1 MKPQL
6 KEEIALEEHR
16 FLILT
21 GINKQAHQVVCEVQE
36 EGRPLY
42 RKFTDLPP
50 EFYQTDDAFWNEQTL
65 KIHERMKDEIQS
77 FFVIDKKLKNVQNYL
92 YHFRFGRILLSYNF
106 IDEAIGHFKI
116 TIEQKPDF
124 VKAHR
129 KLAACYLKKKEFGE
143 AKYILKQ
150 ALDSGFTFP
159 DIYNDLA
166 VAYTFLGE
174 FTAAKDMLQKALQ
187 AKSDFPEA
195 NFNLGLVLFFSS
207 LDEKQEPNAA
217 VPVRVIR
224 ALKNLKQAYHLR
236 DKFWHEHI
244 DDILERIRAG
254 DEETIISMLRD
265 LQLKITTRDDKAL
278 LDFDFFFLKFMFGKR
293 ALSDEELD
301 YYEQTIYEEVKRN
314 ERYADYWND
323 LGLIH
328 LIQSR
333 DYFLKAMEEI
343 EEATERNPNFTEAQE
358 TLEKIRRIKSGFLI
372 LLRALLK
379 G

>member
-21 GINKQAHQVVCEVQE
+21 GVNQQTHQVVCEVQE

-42 RKFTDLPP
+42 RKFTDLPL

-65 KIHERMKDEIQS
+65 KVHERMKEEIQS
-77 FFVIDKKLKNVQNYL
+77 FFVIDKKLKNVQNFL

-106 IDEAIGHFKI
+106 IDEAIAHFKI

-150 ALDSGFTFP
+150 ALDAGYRFP
-159 DIYNDLA
+159 DIYNDLG
-166 VAYTFLGE
+166 VAYTFLGQY
-174 FTAAKDMLQKALQ
+174 TKAKDMLQKALQ
-187 AKSDFPEA
+187 LKPDFPEA
-195 NFNLGLVLFFSS
+195 DFNLGLVLFFSS
-207 LDEKQEPNAA
+207 IDEKQEQDAA
-217 VPVRVIR
+217 IPVRVIR
-224 ALKNLKQAYHLR
+224 ALKNLKQAYHLK
-236 DKFWHEHI
+236 DKFWHDHI
-244 DDILERIRAG
+244 NDVLERINAG
-254 DEETIISMLRD
+254 DEMPIIAMLRS
-265 LQLKITTRDDKAL
+265 LQLKIATRDDPASL
-278 LDFDFFFLKFMFGKR
+278 EFDFFFLKFMFGKR
-293 ALSDEELD
+293 ALSDDELE
-301 YYEQTIYEEVKRN
+301 YYERTIFEEVQRK
-314 ERYADYWND
+314 EKYADYWND

-333 DYFLKAMEEI
+333 NYFLKALEEI
-343 EEATERNPNFTEAQE
+343 EEATKRNPNFTEAQE
-358 TLEKIRRIKSGFLI
+358 TLEKMKRIKSGFLI

-379 G
+379 D